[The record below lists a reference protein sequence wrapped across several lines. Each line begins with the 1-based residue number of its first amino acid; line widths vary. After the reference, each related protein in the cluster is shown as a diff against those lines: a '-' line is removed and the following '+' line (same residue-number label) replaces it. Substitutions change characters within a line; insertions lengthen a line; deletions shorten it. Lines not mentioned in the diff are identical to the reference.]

1 MAALRNLLQQ
11 LLTCMNFPLESEELS
26 FWYKQKSDFYELW
39 QQHKQL
45 KTMEMYAEVPTFK
58 NQMRV
63 KREFSEPASQLP

>member
-1 MAALRNLLQQ
+1 MQQ
-11 LLTCMNFPLESEELS
+11 LLACLNFTLESDFS
-26 FWYKQKSDFYELW
+26 HWYKQKSDFYELW